1 MDDNIIQMDADKIQ
15 MDDNIVQMDDNIIQM
30 DEEILLMNEEETD
43 NIDID
48 NISIISQLPTLPP
61 RVPKRGRPK
70 GDGIFHIFLSDY
82 P

>member
-1 MDDNIIQMDADKIQ
+1 
-15 MDDNIVQMDDNIIQM
+15 M
-30 DEEILLMNEEETD
+30 DEEILHMNEEETE

-48 NISIISQLPTLPP
+48 NISIVSQLPTLPP

-70 GDGIFHIFLSDY
+70 GDYIFHIFSNDY

>member
-1 MDDNIIQMDADKIQ
+1 MND
-15 MDDNIVQMDDNIIQM
+15 IIQM
-30 DEEILLMNEEETD
+30 DEEILHMNEEETD

-48 NISIISQLPTLPP
+48 NISIVSQLPTLPP

-70 GDGIFHIFLSDY
+70 GDYIFHIFSNDY